1 MLDFGMIIRNGLW
14 ILGLA
19 VLLAV
24 WSYAR
29 YSAIRQG
36 VRTRQMM
43 SEFRYAFPADI
54 GLLLFVAGMALT
66 EPRSWARIL
75 WLILGSAIII
85 HMVMS
90 IAIRRHTD
98 AKEQEDPRG

>member
-1 MLDFGMIIRNGLW
+1 MLDFGMILRNGLW

-29 YSAIRQG
+29 YTAIRQG
-36 VRTRQMM
+36 VRTRQIMNK
-43 SEFRYAFPADI
+43 FRYALPADI

-66 EPRSWARIL
+66 EPRAWARIL
-75 WLILGSAIII
+75 WLVLGSAVIVHIA
-85 HMVMS
+85 MS
-90 IAIRRHTD
+90 IAIHRRVAAED
-98 AKEQEDPRG
+98 QEDQHG